1 MTSTAS
7 AASCLQRECSWAE
20 APHEWNNSRG
30 SLWLGEMIAE
40 PEIVPQTT
48 LFGKVVVYECSA
60 CGKNF
65 PVPLLEGTV
74 SPDLP
79 IPLVIWAAFLAHEC
93 NRSSPTGKKRKIR
106 ESRMAA
112 DDDDLPTT
120 YLLYAAAV
128 ILVIAAAAVSTFFI
142 FFH

>member
-1 MTSTAS
+1 MLAK
-7 AASCLQRECSWAE
+7 
-20 APHEWNNSRG
+20 
-30 SLWLGEMIAE
+30 

-48 LFGKVVVYECSA
+48 LFGKVVAYECSV
-60 CGKNF
+60 CGKSF
-65 PVPLLEGTV
+65 PVPLLEGAV

-79 IPLVIWAAFLAHEC
+79 IPLIIYAAFLAHEC
-93 NRSSPTGKKRKIR
+93 KGSSPTGQKRKIR

-128 ILVIAAAAVSTFFI
+128 ILVIAAAAVSTLYI
-142 FFH
+142 MFH